1 MAHSIEYR
9 MPFLDHRLVEFT
21 LALPKNLKLHK
32 STNKYLWRKLTA
44 TPASRRPKQPFHLP
58 LEKFRHS
65 APFQT
70 LLRDCLNPSTI
81 LSRNLFHP
89 QEIEALVTAAN
100 HGEFLALKKVT
111 SLIILELWMQT
122 YIA

>member
-21 LALPKNLKLHK
+21 LALPKDLKLNK

-44 TPASRRPKQPFHLP
+44 TPASKRPKQPFHLP

-70 LLRDCLNPSTI
+70 LLKDCLNPSTI
-81 LSRNLFHP
+81 RARNLFHP
-89 QEIEALVTAAN
+89 EQIEALVTAAN
-100 HGEFLALKKVT
+100 QGEFLALKKVT
-111 SLIILELWMQT
+111 SLIILELWIQT
-122 YIA
+122 YID